1 MHEDKRES
9 YAHTRGMHTVQN
21 TNMWCIGNSGC
32 RRRRRQFSFLI
43 IMLKLIFF
51 LLTPLYVHW
60 EAVSFVSSTS
70 YSQQY
75 QKQLIMMIYSWC
87 ALILCYIDAKSSCTG
102 NSWFYFNRKE
112 LQLFRILRVVASKWW
127 SSRPPSGCN
136 HSEWPHQKKSSQL
149 ETPFVLLIEGRHSF
163 GVFDFLLMYI
173 GSWRRIYRYKMWKLL
188 GQGTF
193 FRGWFFQRKVSSF
206 RFY

>member
-136 HSEWPHQKKSSQL
+136 HSEWPHQKKIFTTRDALCSADWRQTLFWSVRL
-149 ETPFVLLIEGRHSF
+149 PTYVHW
-163 GVFDFLLMYI
+163 LMAAH
-173 GSWRRIYRYKMWKLL
+173 LPL
-188 GQGTF
+188 
-193 FRGWFFQRKVSSF
+193 
-206 RFY
+206 